1 VAGLSAPSSYSVS
14 KTNII
19 DAKIEELLNDS
30 DMKIIHKGSHQ
41 CVASGSDALLSYLK
55 IEDENG
61 GRGRASSYDQQ
72 EVSAT
77 KIRESK
83 GSEIRKTSRHQR
95 TLTPT

>member
-1 VAGLSAPSSYSVS
+1 MAGLSAPSSYSVS